1 MPTRTV
7 FDKTELHL
15 VRVFHTVIS
24 ESSVSRAALRLAMTQ
39 PAVSAQ
45 LRRLREL
52 IGDPLLVRSG
62 TGMVPTEV
70 ALQLLEPAA
79 TLLRSAEQLFGG
91 KVSARAFDPAAAEV
105 EFRIAASD
113 YLDPTFLP
121 ALVTRLRLQAPR
133 ARLTVHALSADFD
146 YRARLA
152 RGELDLAIG
161 NWLEPPDELHLGRL
175 FTDEV
180 VCLVAADH
188 PARREPQRWTVQR
201 YLECDHVAPTPLHA
215 GAAGVIDEHLA
226 RQGLVRH
233 IVVRSPH
240 FALVPAM
247 LARSHLV
254 LTTGRQFCRRHVE
267 LAEQLSAQ
275 GTGQPKLAILP
286 CPVHFPPMVYFQLW
300 HEVSH
305 AAASLRW
312 LRELVRDVA
321 RGLAVPAGGAA
332 GGPAGAVLAEGGA

>member
-1 MPTRTV
+1 MVTRAV

-24 ESSVSRAALRLAMTQ
+24 ESSVSRAALRLASTQ

-45 LRRLREL
+45 LKRLREL

-91 KVSARAFDPAAAEV
+91 KVGTRAFQPAAAEV

-121 ALVTRLRLQAPR
+121 ALVTRLRSEAPN
-133 ARLTVHALSADFD
+133 ARISVQALSADFD

-152 RGELDLAIG
+152 RGELDLVIG
-161 NWLEPPDELHLGRL
+161 NWLEPPGELHLGRL

-188 PARREPQRWTVQR
+188 PAVRQPPEWTLAR
-201 YLECDHVAPTPLHA
+201 YLGADHVAPTALHA

-226 RQGLVRH
+226 RQGLARR

-247 LARSHLV
+247 VARSRLV
-254 LTTGRQFCRRHVE
+254 LTTGRSFCERH
-267 LAEQLSAQ
+267 LGQ
-275 GTGQPKLAILP
+275 GPLAIVP
-286 CPVHFPPMVYFQLW
+286 CPVGFPPMVYYQLW

-312 LRELVRDVA
+312 LRETVRDVA
-321 RGLAVPAGGAA
+321 RALLPIQFTAARPAGR
-332 GGPAGAVLAEGGA
+332 PAGPDREAG